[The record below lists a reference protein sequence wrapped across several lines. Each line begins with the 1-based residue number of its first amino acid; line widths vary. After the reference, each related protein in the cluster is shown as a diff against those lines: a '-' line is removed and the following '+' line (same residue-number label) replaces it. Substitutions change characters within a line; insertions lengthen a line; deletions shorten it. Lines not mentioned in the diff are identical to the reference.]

1 MSKLPVNTGLISG
14 KTRGSCCRRLLTPAL
29 VAILTL
35 LLAYPV
41 TLSARNRA
49 ELTYN
54 LRYGFVKGGEARI
67 VITDTI
73 YNGRKA
79 VYYYM
84 EGRTSGL
91 TDKLY
96 RVSNVYESIVD
107 AGTYLPIKAVRNV
120 REGSY
125 RYYNEVFFYHAKDS
139 IFSKRTG
146 GIKVPRN
153 LTDIL
158 SVFFYFVK
166 QDYITKVEKGRYIEL
181 PVINGHRI
189 STIKIKHDGIQTV
202 DTELGKVS
210 SYILLPEVE
219 KGKVL
224 KNSDGL
230 TFYISEKEKVPVQF
244 DLDLKVG
251 TLRAIL
257 SGFKLNGQDVKNF

>member
-1 MSKLPVNTGLISG
+1 
-14 KTRGSCCRRLLTPAL
+14 
-29 VAILTL
+29 
-35 LLAYPV
+35 
-41 TLSARNRA
+41 
-49 ELTYN
+49 
-54 LRYGFVKGGEARI
+54 
-67 VITDTI
+67 
-73 YNGRKA
+73 
-79 VYYYM
+79 M

-91 TDKLY
+91 TDRLFK
-96 RVSNVYESIVD
+96 VSNVYESIVD
-107 AGTYLPIKAVRNV
+107 AETYLPFKAIRNV

-146 GIKVPRN
+146 GIKVPGN

-166 QDYITKVEKGRYIEL
+166 QDYINKVEKGKYVEL
-181 PVINGHRI
+181 PVINGHHI
-189 STIKIKHDGIQTV
+189 SNIKIKHNGIQTV

-257 SGFKLNGQDVKNF
+257 SGFKMNGKDVKNF